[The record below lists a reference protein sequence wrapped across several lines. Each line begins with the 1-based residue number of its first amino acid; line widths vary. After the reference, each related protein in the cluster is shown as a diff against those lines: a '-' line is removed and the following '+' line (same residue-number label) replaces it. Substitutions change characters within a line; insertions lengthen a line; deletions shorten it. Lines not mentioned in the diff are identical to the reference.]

1 MKRKEICCYADLSK
15 NTCIMFVYW
24 FAANPGYKIG
34 FSMLQYEVQPLLMH
48 LSHKS
53 G

>member
-1 MKRKEICCYADLSK
+1 MKRKEICCYVDLSK

-24 FAANPGYKIG
+24 CAANPGYKIG